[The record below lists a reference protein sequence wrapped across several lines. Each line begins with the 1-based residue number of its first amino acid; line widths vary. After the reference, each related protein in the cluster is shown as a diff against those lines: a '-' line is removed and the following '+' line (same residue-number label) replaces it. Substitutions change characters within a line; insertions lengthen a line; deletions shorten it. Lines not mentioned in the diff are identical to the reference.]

1 MTIKRNPMKR
11 IIFPGL
17 TFIFI
22 LLAACSSN
30 KSVVPARGSESV
42 NVLNEA
48 PVSAGTGYF
57 YSLPSTAVVVEVEVK
72 KTTFIPGPYA
82 RHAGRLLGLNDVIN
96 RYSERYDIT
105 DIAMSSFAEPDPDHM
120 YYITLPDEAALN
132 RYLSLSESGLL
143 AGIGREVFEKRPEV
157 NIPESKDYGL
167 HSTDATFNYFLDI
180 NLMER
185 IDTIV
190 EQVRED
196 TITLRRQ
203 TLRRSWVEKNTDQ
216 RAREVADYI
225 LELREKK
232 FDLISGF
239 QEISYSKEALEYM
252 YSEMNKL
259 ESDYLDLFTGLTTDQ
274 TYKYRFIHKP
284 SKEDANSRHVLFSFS
299 NIYGILDAIDEDG
312 RPFILTYE
320 RSKLT
325 DPLEDRFNHRATQ
338 DDQTA
343 FGVHYRIPEYADIK
357 IFLDN
362 KKRAEARMLI
372 SQFGVVSHLPSE
384 DLEIRMHPGSG
395 SIKSIGVPESK
406 QIPE

>member
-1 MTIKRNPMKR
+1 MIIKRNPMKK

-17 TFIFI
+17 ACILT

-30 KSVVPARGSESV
+30 KSVVPARGAESV
-42 NVLNEA
+42 NILNEA

-57 YSLPSTAVVVEVEVK
+57 YCLPSTAVVVEVEVK
-72 KTTFIPGPYA
+72 QTTFIPGPYA
-82 RHAGRLLGLNDVIN
+82 QHAGRLLGLNDVIN
-96 RYSERYDIT
+96 RYSQRYDIT
-105 DIAMSSFAEPDPDHM
+105 DIAISSFAEPDPNHV
-120 YYITLPDEAALN
+120 YYITLPDETALN
-132 RYLSLSESGLL
+132 RYLSLSESGILT
-143 AGIGREVFEKRPEV
+143 GIGQEAIEKGPEE
-157 NIPESKDYGL
+157 NIPGSIDYNL
-167 HSTDATFNYFLDI
+167 QNIEATFNYFLDD

-196 TITLRRQ
+196 TLAFQRQ

-239 QEISYSKEALEYM
+239 QEIPYSKEALEYM

-274 TYKYRFIHKP
+274 TYRYRFIHKP

-325 DPLEDRFNHRATQ
+325 APMEDRFNDRETQ
-338 DDQTA
+338 HEQPA
-343 FGVHYRIPEYADIK
+343 SGVHYRIPEYADIK

-372 SQFGVVSHLPSE
+372 SQFGVVSYLPSL

-395 SIKSIGVPESK
+395 SMKSIGAPETK
-406 QIPE
+406 QVTE